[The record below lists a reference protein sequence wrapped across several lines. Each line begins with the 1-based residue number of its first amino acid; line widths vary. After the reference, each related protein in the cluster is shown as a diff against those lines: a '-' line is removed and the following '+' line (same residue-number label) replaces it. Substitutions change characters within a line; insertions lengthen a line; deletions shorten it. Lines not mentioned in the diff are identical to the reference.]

1 MRKLLSL
8 AMLLAILLSLWPVN
22 LTVAEETSTAPEM
35 GSITVHKFKD
45 SNRNGAQDPG
55 EENLEGWL
63 FRLYLL
69 DKGIHQV
76 AEGAT
81 GPDGRVTFTE
91 VPPGRYKV
99 WEELPP
105 CWDPTTPGTRWKDGY
120 FALLDLGN
128 GQQAALEFGNADTC
142 TAPPPPPPETC
153 INLEKTG
160 PTTAEPGAEI
170 TYHFRVENCGDVILA
185 GGAQVYDPLFG
196 DAPIWNGDL
205 KPQGVVEFDMAYTLP
220 GDHCGNFTNNAWAV
234 GHPPGYPE
242 VRDDDSWT
250 VEVICKPEPNPS
262 IEVEKYVSVDGQATW
277 EDADSPPGPQV
288 SEGGQVYFRF
298 VVTNNGNVP
307 LTNIS
312 LSDSDFDVSGCA
324 LSDPLAPTA
333 SSECV
338 LGPFND
344 FSGQH
349 TNTATATGDYDG
361 QTYTDHDDANV
372 TIVDVPSSIE
382 VTKTADPTQLTE
394 PGGEVAFTVRVDNTS
409 AVDSVTLDSL
419 TDSVYG
425 DLNGQGSCAV
435 PQTIPAGGYYEC
447 SFSATISGNAGDSE
461 TDVVTASATDDDGS
475 PLSDS
480 DDATVTIVDVPSSIE
495 VTKTADPTQL
505 AEPGGEVAFTVRVD
519 NTSAVDSLTLD
530 SLTDSVYGDLDGQGD
545 CAVPQTIAA
554 GGYYACSFSA
564 TVSGNAGD
572 SETDIVTATATDDD
586 GNPLSDSD
594 DATVTI
600 VDTPSSI
607 EVTKTADPTEL
618 PEPGGEVVFT
628 VRVDNTSAVDSVT
641 LDSLID
647 SVYGDLNGQGDC
659 AVPQTIPAGG
669 YYACSFS
676 ATVLGNAGDI
686 ETDVVT
692 AAATDDDGNPLS
704 DSDDATVTIV
714 DDPSSIEVTKTADPT
729 ELPEPGGD
737 VVFTVRVDNT
747 SAVDSLTLDSL
758 TDSVYGDLNGQ
769 GDCAVPQTIPA
780 GGYYACSFNAT
791 VSGNA
796 GDSETDVVTA
806 TATDDDGNPLSDSD
820 DATVT
825 IVGEEWDKSS
835 LYFDGDCEGDCE
847 EIQATVC
854 NGDDSGD
861 MAGSTTWELYWIAS
875 GNPKNG
881 TVIASGTI
889 NPLAADECQVLTYDP
904 GENPNG
910 ASGNYMFKAYQR
922 PGHPGTGEL
931 WSEAC
936 ELECN
941 APEDVDDDS
950 IPDESDNCPAIP
962 NSDQTDSDGDGIG
975 DVCDTCPADPDNDAD
990 GDGICGDVDNCPA
1003 ISNPDQTDSD
1013 GDGIGDTCD
1022 TCPADPD
1029 NDADGDGVCGDVDN
1043 CPAISNPDQTDSDGD
1058 GIGDTCDTCPADP
1071 DNDADGDGVCGDVDN
1086 CPATPNPDQA
1096 DSDGDGIGDACD
1108 VAEPCLRLTK
1118 TINGPYRSL
1127 DSLFLTDR
1135 VIPVAVR
1142 QSLNSFDQSPFYF
1155 LLEITVENCGGTP
1168 LTGVTVEDSFSPEA
1182 QPFWVSDVENVILEY
1197 FTLGIF
1203 YHENITWSAGT
1214 IPTGE
1219 SRTLWVRVGTEIFLD
1234 WIEPIEAPQTIFYNG
1249 RDNSPYSATVTADG
1263 GLSAAVGP
1271 MAIRNGEE
1279 MTCAGSVGEWDNL
1292 TGRRWW
1298 WFGWHTEPHD
1308 RCSAITTPLPMTA
1321 SASSDLGATSAAIE
1335 APTVEAVQ
1343 ETAGS
1348 ALPENAAP
1356 APATHVA
1363 AVVDQVWYALG
1374 MLGQ

>member
-22 LTVAEETSTAPEM
+22 LTVAEETATAPEM

-45 SNRNGAQDPG
+45 TNRNGAQDPG
-55 EENLEGWL
+55 EEDLEGWL

-69 DKGIHQV
+69 DGGLHQV
-76 AEGAT
+76 AEGTT
-81 GPDGRVTFTE
+81 GADGCLTFAE
-91 VPPGRYKV
+91 LPSGLYKV

-105 CWDPTTPGTRWKDGY
+105 CWDPTTPGTRWNNGY
-120 FALLDLGN
+120 FALLDLGKGQQVAVEFGN
-128 GQQAALEFGNADTC
+128 ADTCTPPPPPATGSITAHKFNDADGDGVQDPGEEDLEGWLFRLYLLNGSIQQVAEGTTGPDGRVTFADLSPGLYKVWEELPECWAPTTPGNHWNGGYYTKVNLGEGQQASVTFGNADTC

-153 INLEKTG
+153 INLKKTG

-196 DAPIWNGDL
+196 DAPIWDGDL
-205 KPQGVVEFDMAYTLP
+205 EPQEVVEFDMAYTLP

-288 SEGGQVYFRF
+288 SEGGEVYFRF
-298 VVTNNGNVP
+298 VVTNDGNVP
-307 LTNIS
+307 LTNIN

-324 LSDPLAPTA
+324 LTDPLAPTA

-338 LGPFND
+338 IGPFND

-361 QTYTDHDDANV
+361 QTYTDQDDANV
-372 TIVDVPSSIE
+372 TV
-382 VTKTADPTQLTE
+382 
-394 PGGEVAFTVRVDNTS
+394 
-409 AVDSVTLDSL
+409 
-419 TDSVYG
+419 
-425 DLNGQGSCAV
+425 
-435 PQTIPAGGYYEC
+435 
-447 SFSATISGNAGDSE
+447 
-461 TDVVTASATDDDGS
+461 
-475 PLSDS
+475 
-480 DDATVTIVDVPSSIE
+480 VDVPSSIE

-519 NTSAVDSLTLD
+519 NTSAVDSVTLD
-530 SLTDSVYGDLDGQGD
+530 SLTDSVYGDLNGQGD
-545 CAVPQTIAA
+545 CAVPQTISA

-572 SETDIVTATATDDD
+572 SETDVVTADATDDD
-586 GNPLSDSD
+586 GNPLSASD

-600 VDTPSSI
+600 VDVPSSI

-641 LDSLID
+641 LDSLTD
-647 SVYGDLNGQGDC
+647 SVYDDLNGQGDC
-659 AVPQTIPAGG
+659 AVPQTIPAGD

-676 ATVLGNAGDI
+676 
-686 ETDVVT
+686 
-692 AAATDDDGNPLS
+692 
-704 DSDDATVTIV
+704 
-714 DDPSSIEVTKTADPT
+714 
-729 ELPEPGGD
+729 
-737 VVFTVRVDNT
+737 
-747 SAVDSLTLDSL
+747 
-758 TDSVYGDLNGQ
+758 
-769 GDCAVPQTIPA
+769 
-780 GGYYACSFNAT
+780 AT

-806 TATDDDGNPLSDSD
+806 DATDDDGNPLSDSD

-881 TVIASGTI
+881 TVIANGTI
-889 NPLAADECQVLTYDP
+889 NPLAASECQVLTYDP

-941 APEDVDDDS
+941 ALEDADDDS
-950 IPDESDNCPAIP
+950 IPDENDNCPAIP

-975 DVCDTCPADPDNDAD
+975 DV
-990 GDGICGDVDNCPA
+990 
-1003 ISNPDQTDSD
+1003 
-1013 GDGIGDTCD
+1013 
-1022 TCPADPD
+1022 
-1029 NDADGDGVCGDVDN
+1029 
-1043 CPAISNPDQTDSDGD
+1043 
-1058 GIGDTCDTCPADP
+1058 CDTCPADP

-1118 TINGPYRSL
+1118 TINGPYRTL
-1127 DSLFLTDR
+1127 GELFLTDR

-1155 LLEITVENCGGTP
+1155 LLEITVENCGSTP
-1168 LTGVTVEDSFSPEA
+1168 LTGVTVQDSFSPEA

-1203 YHENITWSAGT
+1203 CHENITWSAGT
-1214 IPTGE
+1214 IPAGE

-1234 WIEPIEAPQTIFYNG
+1234 WIEPISAPQTIFYNG
-1249 RDNSPYSATVTADG
+1249 RDDSPYSATVTADG

-1292 TGRRWW
+1292 IGRRWW

-1335 APTVEAVQ
+1335 APTVEAIQ

-1348 ALPENAAP
+1348 ALPENTAP
-1356 APATHVA
+1356 ASATHVA